1 MCPLVL
7 VYKERGMIHIETGS
21 SNVYADIGTPKTNDM
36 LIKARLAARIG
47 QDIQSRG
54 LTQSQAAAL
63 LGVSQPKLSSMLR
76 GQFRGISESKML
88 DCLAMLGHRVQIVIS
103 EQMIKPIPVEVVFA

>member
-63 LGVSQPKLSSMLR
+63 LG
-76 GQFRGISESKML
+76 
-88 DCLAMLGHRVQIVIS
+88 HRVQIVIN